1 MDLSA
6 AHDPAR
12 RRLLT
17 VTGVIGIAYTLSWI
31 AG

>member
-17 VTGVIGIAYTLSWI
+17 VTGVIGRAAT
-31 AG
+31 GQDR